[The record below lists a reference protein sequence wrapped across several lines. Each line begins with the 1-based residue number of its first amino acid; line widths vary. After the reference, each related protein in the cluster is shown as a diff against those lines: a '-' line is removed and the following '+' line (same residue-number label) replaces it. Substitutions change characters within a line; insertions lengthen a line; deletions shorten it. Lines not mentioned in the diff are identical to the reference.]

1 MDNLSSLS
9 YFYPELILTGTALVV
24 LCVNLFGTEREGLDL
39 PSWLAIFGLL
49 AAFVAHLGLYG
60 RPATSLFEGMIAHDN
75 FGVFF
80 KGLFILCTLIIVVV
94 SIYSSE
100 LFYFRKGEYYTIL
113 VTVCLGMCLVASSTN
128 LIMIYLAI
136 ELMSIGS
143 YVLSGFARKGGKT
156 DEAAIKFV
164 LYGGFSTGVMLFG
177 LSLLYGLAGTT
188 DIIKIREVLF
198 QSSDI
203 DAVVFISFLFVLVGV
218 GYKIAAV
225 PFHFWCPDVYEGA
238 PTPITAFL
246 SVASKGTGFA
256 LLIRFFFR
264 AMVRPEGAES
274 WVALP
279 AIDWV
284 AILAIVSAI
293 TMTLG
298 NLGAIPQD
306 NIKRLLAYSGIAHA
320 GYLLMG
326 VAVLTTE
333 GITAILFYLVMYL
346 FTNLSAFLVVIILV
360 NRAGAEE
367 IPSYRGLWQRAPL
380 LAVILTI
387 AFLSLI
393 GIPPTAGFVGKVY
406 LFIAVLHGK
415 LYWLAVVGVLNT
427 VVSLYY
433 YFRVVRAMF
442 LEKGP
447 TTLIPR
453 QPVYE
458 FFLVVLVVPV
468 ILLGIVFN
476 PVIRFTQYCSQLL
489 Q

>member
-1 MDNLSSLS
+1 M
-9 YFYPELILTGTALVV
+9 
-24 LCVNLFGTEREGLDL
+24 
-39 PSWLAIFGLL
+39 GLL
-49 AAFVAHLGLYG
+49 AAFAAHICLYG
-60 RPATSLFEGMIAHDN
+60 KAATTLFVGMIAHDN
-75 FGVFF
+75 FAVFF
-80 KGLFILCTLIIVVV
+80 KGFFILCTFIIVLV

-100 LFYFRKGEYYTIL
+100 LSYLRRGEYYTIL
-113 VTVCLGMCLVASSTN
+113 ITVCLGMCLVASSTN
-128 LIMIYLAI
+128 LVMIYLAL

-143 YVLSGFARKGGKT
+143 YVLAGFAKKGGKT

-164 LYGGFSTGVMLFG
+164 LYGAFSTGVMLFG
-177 LSLLYGLAGTT
+177 LSLLYGLTGTT
-188 DIIKIREVLF
+188 DIIQIREILF
-198 QSSDI
+198 QASSV
-203 DAVVFISFLFVLVGV
+203 DAVVFISFLFVLVGI

-238 PTPITAFL
+238 PTPVTAFL
-246 SVASKGTGFA
+246 SVASKGAGFA

-264 AMVRPEGAES
+264 AMVRPDGPEV
-274 WVALP
+274 WTALP

-284 AILAIVSAI
+284 TVLAIISAV

-298 NLGAIPQD
+298 NLCAIPQE

-326 VAVLTTE
+326 VAILTSE
-333 GITAILFYLVMYL
+333 GITSVLFYLVMYL
-346 FTNLSAFLVVIILV
+346 FTNLAAFLVVMILV
-360 NRAGAEE
+360 NRAGQEE

-393 GIPPTAGFVGKVY
+393 GIPPTAGFVGKLY
-406 LFIAVLHGK
+406 LFIAVLDAE
-415 LYWLAVVGVLNT
+415 LYWLAVIAVLNT

-442 LEKGP
+442 LDKGP
-447 TTLIPR
+447 MTAIPR
-453 QPVYE
+453 QPLYE
-458 FFLVVLVVPV
+458 GLLVVLATPV
-468 ILLGIVFN
+468 ILLGIFFD
-476 PVIRFTQYCSQLL
+476 PVIRFAQYCSQML

>member
-9 YFYPELILTGTALVV
+9 YFYPELILTGTALIV
-24 LCVNLFGTEREGLDL
+24 LCATLFDTEREGLDL
-39 PSWLAIFGLL
+39 ASWLAIAGLL
-49 AAFVAHLGLYG
+49 AAFAAHISLYG
-60 RPATSLFEGMIAHDN
+60 KPATTLFVGMIAHDN
-75 FGVFF
+75 FAVFF
-80 KGLFILCTLIIVVV
+80 KGFFILCTFIIVLV

-100 LFYFRKGEYYTIL
+100 LSYLRRGEYYTIL
-113 VTVCLGMCLVASSTN
+113 ITVCLGMCLVASSTN
-128 LIMIYLAI
+128 LVMIYLAL

-143 YVLSGFARKGGKT
+143 YVLAGFAKKGGKT

-164 LYGGFSTGVMLFG
+164 LYGAFSTGVMLFG
-177 LSLLYGLAGTT
+177 LSLLYGLTGTT
-188 DIIKIREVLF
+188 DIIQIREILF
-198 QSSDI
+198 QASSV
-203 DAVVFISFLFVLVGV
+203 DAVVFISFLFVLVGI

-238 PTPITAFL
+238 PTPVTAFL
-246 SVASKGTGFA
+246 SVASKGAGFA

-264 AMVRPEGAES
+264 AMVRPDGPEV
-274 WVALP
+274 WTALP

-284 AILAIVSAI
+284 TVLAIISAV

-298 NLGAIPQD
+298 NLCAIPQE

-326 VAVLTTE
+326 VAILTSE
-333 GITAILFYLVMYL
+333 GITSVLFYLVMYL
-346 FTNLSAFLVVIILV
+346 FTNLAAFLVVMILV
-360 NRAGAEE
+360 NRAGQEE

-393 GIPPTAGFVGKVY
+393 GIPPTAGFVGKLY
-406 LFIAVLHGK
+406 LFIAVLDAE
-415 LYWLAVVGVLNT
+415 LYWLAVIAVLNT

-442 LEKGP
+442 LDKGP
-447 TTLIPR
+447 MTAIPR
-453 QPVYE
+453 QPLYE
-458 FFLVVLVVPV
+458 GLLVVLATPV
-468 ILLGIVFN
+468 ILLGIFFD
-476 PVIRFTQYCSQLL
+476 PVIRFAQYCSQML